1 MQSEEIALVNHLDLV
16 NKVASEYL
24 KGSDV
29 SEISKILSLPR
40 QKVNEL
46 LTDWRVMAANN
57 QAIHARAKEALAG
70 ADQHFSSLIKKAY
83 EVIES
88 ADQVTNLTAKT
99 ASIKLIADIETK
111 RLEMLQ
117 KAGLL
122 DNQELADELLETER
136 KQEILI
142 SILKE
147 VTSSCES
154 CRPKVLRKLSQ
165 VNEGGVVVI
174 DN

>member
-1 MQSEEIALVNHLDLV
+1 VSSEAALVNHLDLV

-24 KGSDV
+24 KGSDA
-29 SEISKILSLPR
+29 SEISKILNIPR
-40 QKVNEL
+40 VKVTEL

-83 EVIES
+83 EVIDS
-88 ADQVTNLTAKT
+88 ADTTANLTAKT
-99 ASIKLIADIETK
+99 TSIKLIADIESK

-142 SILKE
+142 NILKE

-154 CRPKVLRKLSQ
+154 CRPKVLTKLSQ
-165 VNEGGVVVI
+165 VNEGGVVII

>member
-1 MQSEEIALVNHLDLV
+1 VSSEAALVNHLDLV

-24 KGSDV
+24 KGSDA
-29 SEISKILSLPR
+29 SEISKILDIPR
-40 QKVNEL
+40 VKVTEL

-83 EVIES
+83 EVIDS
-88 ADQVTNLTAKT
+88 ADTTANLTAKT
-99 ASIKLIADIETK
+99 ASIKLIADIEGK

-154 CRPKVLRKLSQ
+154 CRPKVLTKLSQ

>member
-1 MQSEEIALVNHLDLV
+1 MSSEAALVNHLDLV

-24 KGSDV
+24 KGSDA
-29 SEISKILSLPR
+29 SEISKILNIPR
-40 QKVNEL
+40 VKVTEL

-83 EVIES
+83 EVIDS
-88 ADQVTNLTAKT
+88 ADTTANLTAKT
-99 ASIKLIADIETK
+99 TSIKLIADIESK

-142 SILKE
+142 NILKE

-154 CRPKVLRKLSQ
+154 CRPKVLTKLSQ
-165 VNEGGVVVI
+165 VNEGGVVLI

>member
-1 MQSEEIALVNHLDLV
+1 VSSEAALVNHLDLV

-24 KGSDV
+24 KGSDA
-29 SEISKILSLPR
+29 SEIAKILSLPR
-40 QKVNEL
+40 AKVTEL

-70 ADQHFSSLIKKAY
+70 ADQHYSSLIKKAY

-88 ADQVTNLTAKT
+88 ADQTANLTAKT
-99 ASIKLIADIETK
+99 TSIKLIADIESK

-142 SILKE
+142 TILKE
-147 VTSSCES
+147 VTSSCNS
-154 CRPKVLRKLSQ
+154 CRPKVLTKLSQ
-165 VNEGGVVVI
+165 VNEGGVVII

>member
-1 MQSEEIALVNHLDLV
+1 MSSEAALVNHLDLV

-24 KGSDV
+24 KGSDA
-29 SEISKILSLPR
+29 SEISKILDIPR
-40 QKVNEL
+40 VKVTEL

-83 EVIES
+83 EVIDS
-88 ADQVTNLTAKT
+88 ADTTANLTAKT
-99 ASIKLIADIETK
+99 TSIKLIADIESK

-142 SILKE
+142 SILTE
-147 VTSSCES
+147 VTTSCES
-154 CRPKVLRKLSQ
+154 CRPKVLTKLSQ
-165 VNEGGVVVI
+165 VNEGGVVLI

>member
-1 MQSEEIALVNHLDLV
+1 MSNEAALVEHLDLV

-24 KGSDV
+24 KGLDA
-29 SEISKILSLPR
+29 SEISKALNIPR
-40 QKVNEL
+40 AKVTEL

-70 ADQHFSSLIKKAY
+70 ADQHYSSLIKKAY
-83 EVIES
+83 EVIDS
-88 ADQVTNLTAKT
+88 ADTTQNLTAKT
-99 ASIKLIADIETK
+99 TSIKLIADIESK

-122 DNQELADELLETER
+122 DNQELADQLIETER

-147 VTSSCES
+147 VTSSCDS
-154 CRPKVLRKLSQ
+154 CRPKVLNKLSQ
-165 VNEGGVVVI
+165 VNDGVVII

>member
-1 MQSEEIALVNHLDLV
+1 VSSEAALVNHLDLV

-24 KGSDV
+24 KGLDA
-29 SEISKILSLPR
+29 SEISKALNIPR
-40 QKVNEL
+40 VKVTEL

-83 EVIES
+83 EVIDS
-88 ADQVTNLTAKT
+88 ADSTANLTAKT
-99 ASIKLIADIETK
+99 TSIKLIADIESK

-154 CRPKVLRKLSQ
+154 CRPKVLSKLSQ

>member
-1 MQSEEIALVNHLDLV
+1 VSSEAALVNHLDLV

-24 KGSDV
+24 KGSDA
-29 SEISKILSLPR
+29 SEISKILNIPR
-40 QKVNEL
+40 TKVTEL

-83 EVIES
+83 EVIDS
-88 ADQVTNLTAKT
+88 ADTTANLTAKT
-99 ASIKLIADIETK
+99 TSIKLIADIESK

-142 SILKE
+142 TILKE

-154 CRPKVLRKLSQ
+154 CRPKVLTKLSQ

>member
-1 MQSEEIALVNHLDLV
+1 MSSEAALVNHLDLV

-24 KGSDV
+24 KGSDA
-29 SEISKILSLPR
+29 SEISKILNIPR
-40 QKVNEL
+40 TKVTEL

-83 EVIES
+83 EVIDS
-88 ADQVTNLTAKT
+88 ADTTANLTAKT
-99 ASIKLIADIETK
+99 TSIKLIADIESK

-142 SILKE
+142 TILKE

-154 CRPKVLRKLSQ
+154 CRPKVLTKLSQ

>member
-1 MQSEEIALVNHLDLV
+1 MSSEAALVNHLDLV

-24 KGSDV
+24 KGSDA
-29 SEISKILSLPR
+29 SEISKILNIPR
-40 QKVNEL
+40 TKVTEL

-83 EVIES
+83 EVIDS
-88 ADQVTNLTAKT
+88 ADTTANLTAKT
-99 ASIKLIADIETK
+99 TSIKLIADIESK

-142 SILKE
+142 GILKE

-154 CRPKVLRKLSQ
+154 CRPKVLTKLSQ

>member
-1 MQSEEIALVNHLDLV
+1 MSSEAALVDHLDLV

-24 KGSDV
+24 KGLDA
-29 SEISKILSLPR
+29 SEISKALNIPR
-40 QKVNEL
+40 VKVTEL

-83 EVIES
+83 EVIDS
-88 ADQVTNLTAKT
+88 ADTTANLTAKT
-99 ASIKLIADIETK
+99 TSIKLIADIESK

-147 VTSSCES
+147 VTSSCEA
-154 CRPKVLRKLSQ
+154 CRPKVLKKLSQ
-165 VNEGGVVVI
+165 VNEGGVVII

>member
-1 MQSEEIALVNHLDLV
+1 MSDEVALVEHLDLV
-16 NKVASEYL
+16 NKVAAEYL
-24 KGSDV
+24 KGMDA
-29 SEISKILSLPR
+29 SEISKALDIPR
-40 QKVNEL
+40 KKVTEL
-46 LTDWRVMAANN
+46 LTDWRMMVANN
-57 QAIHARAKEALAG
+57 QAINARAKEALAG
-70 ADQHFSSLIKKAY
+70 ADQHYSSLIKKAY
-83 EVIES
+83 EVIDS
-88 ADQVTNLTAKT
+88 ADQTVNLTAKT
-99 ASIKLIADIETK
+99 TSIKLIADIESK

-122 DNQELADELLETER
+122 DNQELADQLLETER

-154 CRPKVLRKLSQ
+154 CRPKVLTKLSQ

>member
-1 MQSEEIALVNHLDLV
+1 VSSEAALVNHLDLV

-24 KGSDV
+24 KGSDA
-29 SEISKILSLPR
+29 SEISKILDIPR
-40 QKVNEL
+40 VKVTEL

-83 EVIES
+83 EVIDS
-88 ADQVTNLTAKT
+88 ADTTANLTAKT
-99 ASIKLIADIETK
+99 TSIKLIADIESK

-122 DNQELADELLETER
+122 DNQELADEHLETER

-154 CRPKVLRKLSQ
+154 CRPKVLTKLSQ

>member
-1 MQSEEIALVNHLDLV
+1 MSSEAALVNHLDLV
-16 NKVASEYL
+16 NRVASEYL
-24 KGSDV
+24 KGSDA
-29 SEISKILSLPR
+29 SEISKILNIPR
-40 QKVNEL
+40 TKVTEL
-46 LTDWRVMAANN
+46 ITDWRVMAANN

-83 EVIES
+83 EVIDS
-88 ADQVTNLTAKT
+88 ADTTANLTAKT
-99 ASIKLIADIETK
+99 TSIKLIADIESK

-154 CRPKVLRKLSQ
+154 CRPKVLTKLSQ
-165 VNEGGVVVI
+165 VNEGGVVLI

>member
-1 MQSEEIALVNHLDLV
+1 VSSEAALVNHLDLV

-24 KGSDV
+24 KGLDA
-29 SEISKILSLPR
+29 SEISKALNIPR
-40 QKVNEL
+40 VKVTEL

-83 EVIES
+83 EVIDS
-88 ADQVTNLTAKT
+88 ADSTANLTAKT
-99 ASIKLIADIETK
+99 TSIKLIADIESK

-147 VTSSCES
+147 VTSSCEA
-154 CRPKVLRKLSQ
+154 CRPKVLKKLSQ
-165 VNEGGVVVI
+165 VNEGGVVII

>member
-1 MQSEEIALVNHLDLV
+1 MSSEAALVNHLDLV

-24 KGSDV
+24 KGSDA
-29 SEISKILSLPR
+29 SEISKILDIPR
-40 QKVNEL
+40 VKVTEL

-83 EVIES
+83 EVIDS
-88 ADQVTNLTAKT
+88 ADTTANLTAKT
-99 ASIKLIADIETK
+99 TSIKLIADIESK
-111 RLEMLQ
+111 RLEILQ

-142 SILKE
+142 NILKE
-147 VTSSCES
+147 VTSSCDS
-154 CRPKVLRKLSQ
+154 CRPKVLTKLSQ

>member
-1 MQSEEIALVNHLDLV
+1 MSSEAALVNHLDLV

-24 KGSDV
+24 KGLDA
-29 SEISKILSLPR
+29 SEISKALNIPR
-40 QKVNEL
+40 VKVTEL

-83 EVIES
+83 EVIDS
-88 ADQVTNLTAKT
+88 ADSTANLTAKT
-99 ASIKLIADIETK
+99 TSIKLIADIESK

-154 CRPKVLRKLSQ
+154 CRPKVLSKLSQ

>member
-1 MQSEEIALVNHLDLV
+1 MSSEAALVNHLDLV

-24 KGSDV
+24 KGSDA
-29 SEISKILSLPR
+29 SEIAKILSLPR
-40 QKVNEL
+40 AKVTEL

-70 ADQHFSSLIKKAY
+70 ADQHYSSLIKKAY

-88 ADQVTNLTAKT
+88 ADQTANLTAKT
-99 ASIKLIADIETK
+99 TSIKLIADIESK

-142 SILKE
+142 TILKE
-147 VTSSCES
+147 VTSSCNS
-154 CRPKVLRKLSQ
+154 CRPKVLTKLSQ
-165 VNEGGVVVI
+165 VNEGGVVII

>member
-1 MQSEEIALVNHLDLV
+1 MSSEAALVNHLDLV
-16 NKVASEYL
+16 NRVASEYL
-24 KGSDV
+24 KGSDA
-29 SEISKILSLPR
+29 SEISKILDIPR
-40 QKVNEL
+40 VKVTEL

-83 EVIES
+83 EVIDS
-88 ADQVTNLTAKT
+88 ADTTANLTAKT
-99 ASIKLIADIETK
+99 TSIKLIADIESK

-154 CRPKVLRKLSQ
+154 CRPKVLTKLSQ

>member
-1 MQSEEIALVNHLDLV
+1 VSSEAALVNHLDLV

-24 KGSDV
+24 KGLDA
-29 SEISKILSLPR
+29 SEISKALNIPR
-40 QKVNEL
+40 AKVTEL

-83 EVIES
+83 EVIDS
-88 ADQVTNLTAKT
+88 ADSTANLTAKT
-99 ASIKLIADIETK
+99 TSIKLIADIESK

-147 VTSSCES
+147 VTSSCDS
-154 CRPKVLRKLSQ
+154 CRPKVLKKLSQ
-165 VNEGGVVVI
+165 VNEGGVVII

>member
-1 MQSEEIALVNHLDLV
+1 MSSEAALVDHLDLV

-24 KGSDV
+24 KGLDA
-29 SEISKILSLPR
+29 SEISKTLNIPR
-40 QKVNEL
+40 VKVTEL

-83 EVIES
+83 EVIDS
-88 ADQVTNLTAKT
+88 ADTTANLTAKT
-99 ASIKLIADIETK
+99 TSIKLIADIESK

-142 SILKE
+142 GILKE

-154 CRPKVLRKLSQ
+154 CRPKVLTKLSQ

>member
-1 MQSEEIALVNHLDLV
+1 MSSEAALVNHLDPV

-24 KGSDV
+24 KGSDA
-29 SEISKILSLPR
+29 SEISKILDIPR
-40 QKVNEL
+40 VKVTEL

-83 EVIES
+83 EVIDS
-88 ADQVTNLTAKT
+88 ADTTANLTAKT
-99 ASIKLIADIETK
+99 TSIKLIADIESK

-154 CRPKVLRKLSQ
+154 CRPKVLTKLSQ

>member
-1 MQSEEIALVNHLDLV
+1 VSSEAALVNHLDLV

-24 KGSDV
+24 KGSDA
-29 SEISKILSLPR
+29 SEISKILDIPR
-40 QKVNEL
+40 VKVTEL

-83 EVIES
+83 EVIDS
-88 ADQVTNLTAKT
+88 ADTTANLTAKT
-99 ASIKLIADIETK
+99 TSIKLIADIESK

-154 CRPKVLRKLSQ
+154 CRPKVLTKLSQ
-165 VNEGGVVVI
+165 VNEGGVVII

>member
-1 MQSEEIALVNHLDLV
+1 VSSEAALVDHLDLV

-24 KGSDV
+24 KGLDA
-29 SEISKILSLPR
+29 SEISKALNIPR
-40 QKVNEL
+40 VKVTEL

-83 EVIES
+83 EVIDS
-88 ADQVTNLTAKT
+88 ADTTANLTEKT
-99 ASIKLIADIETK
+99 TSIKLIADIESK

-147 VTSSCES
+147 VTSSCEA
-154 CRPKVLRKLSQ
+154 CRPKVLKKLSQ
-165 VNEGGVVVI
+165 VNEGGVVII

>member
-1 MQSEEIALVNHLDLV
+1 VSSEAALINHLDLV

-24 KGSDV
+24 KGLDA
-29 SEISKILSLPR
+29 SEISKVLNIPR
-40 QKVNEL
+40 VKVTEL

-83 EVIES
+83 EVIDS
-88 ADQVTNLTAKT
+88 ADTTANLTAKT
-99 ASIKLIADIETK
+99 TSIKLIADIESK

-147 VTSSCES
+147 VTSSCDS
-154 CRPKVLRKLSQ
+154 CRPKVLSKLSQ

>member
-1 MQSEEIALVNHLDLV
+1 VSSEAALVNHLDLV

-24 KGSDV
+24 KGSDA
-29 SEISKILSLPR
+29 SEISKILDIPR
-40 QKVNEL
+40 VKVTEL

-70 ADQHFSSLIKKAY
+70 ADQHYSSLIKKAY
-83 EVIES
+83 EVIDS
-88 ADQVTNLTAKT
+88 ADQTANLTAKT
-99 ASIKLIADIETK
+99 TSIKLIADIESK

-154 CRPKVLRKLSQ
+154 CRPKVLTKLSQ
-165 VNEGGVVVI
+165 VNEGGVVII

>member
-1 MQSEEIALVNHLDLV
+1 VSSEAALVNHLDLV

-24 KGSDV
+24 KGSDA
-29 SEISKILSLPR
+29 SEISKILDIPR
-40 QKVNEL
+40 VKVTEL

-83 EVIES
+83 EVIDS
-88 ADQVTNLTAKT
+88 ADTTANLTAKT
-99 ASIKLIADIETK
+99 TSIKLIADIESK

-142 SILKE
+142 NILKE
-147 VTSSCES
+147 VTSSCDS
-154 CRPKVLRKLSQ
+154 CRPKVLTKLSQ
-165 VNEGGVVVI
+165 VNEGGVVII

>member
-1 MQSEEIALVNHLDLV
+1 MSSEAALVNHLDLV

-24 KGSDV
+24 KGSDA
-29 SEISKILSLPR
+29 SEISKILDIPR
-40 QKVNEL
+40 AKVTEL

-70 ADQHFSSLIKKAY
+70 ADQHYSSLIKKAY
-83 EVIES
+83 EVIDS
-88 ADQVTNLTAKT
+88 ADQINNLTAKT
-99 ASIKLIADIETK
+99 TSIKLIADIESK

-142 SILKE
+142 GILKE

-154 CRPKVLRKLSQ
+154 CRPKVLTKLSQ

>member
-1 MQSEEIALVNHLDLV
+1 VSSEAALVNHLDLV

-24 KGSDV
+24 KGLDA
-29 SEISKILSLPR
+29 SEISKALNIPR
-40 QKVNEL
+40 VKVTEL

-83 EVIES
+83 EVIDS
-88 ADQVTNLTAKT
+88 ADTTANLTAKT
-99 ASIKLIADIETK
+99 TSIKLIADIESK

-154 CRPKVLRKLSQ
+154 CRPKVLSKLSQ